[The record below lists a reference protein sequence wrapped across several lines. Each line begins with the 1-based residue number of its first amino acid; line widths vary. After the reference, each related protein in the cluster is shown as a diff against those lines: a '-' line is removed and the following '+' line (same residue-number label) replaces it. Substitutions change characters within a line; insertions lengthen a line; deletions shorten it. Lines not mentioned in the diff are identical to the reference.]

1 MAGFVVVMV
10 VNVLLLGS
18 AIYLMFF
25 ADPDR
30 CVVCALAAASREST
44 YSKREKR
51 KTTDKFVVAIDTFS
65 AVSPPSVYT

>member
-25 ADPDR
+25 ADPER
-30 CVVCALAAASREST
+30 CVGAVKIARRE
-44 YSKREKR
+44 RER
-51 KTTDKFVVAIDTFS
+51 E
-65 AVSPPSVYT
+65 